1 MLAVDTYPVPSDRIG
16 RLFDYGRRVLTL
28 SNQPTKESV
37 VTDRRTDR
45 EVIVTNDGRSS
56 GALVAGIVAVLVILL
71 AIWFFANN
79 DVGGGDDTIDV
90 NVSVPATTN

>member
-1 MLAVDTYPVPSDRIG
+1 MT
-16 RLFDYGRRVLTL
+16 
-28 SNQPTKESV
+28 N
-37 VTDRRTDR
+37 
-45 EVIVTNDGRSS
+45 NDGRSS

-79 DVGGGDDTIDV
+79 DVGGGDDGVTGTVDV

>member
-1 MLAVDTYPVPSDRIG
+1 MTEGTGWRIN
-16 RLFDYGRRVLTL
+16 R
-28 SNQPTKESV
+28 PKESV
-37 VTDRRTDR
+37 VTGRSTDR
-45 EVIVTNDGRSS
+45 EVIVTNNEGRSS

-79 DVGGGDDTIDV
+79 DVGGGDDGVTGTVDV

>member
-1 MLAVDTYPVPSDRIG
+1 M
-16 RLFDYGRRVLTL
+16 
-28 SNQPTKESV
+28 
-37 VTDRRTDR
+37 TDRRTDR
-45 EVIVTNDGRSS
+45 EVIVTNNEGRSS

-79 DVGGGDDTIDV
+79 DVGGDDGTIGGTVDV

>member
-1 MLAVDTYPVPSDRIG
+1 VPKGIDG
-16 RLFDYGRRVLTL
+16 E
-28 SNQPTKESV
+28 NQPTKESV

-45 EVIVTNDGRSS
+45 EVIVTNNDGRSS

-79 DVGGGDDTIDV
+79 DVGGDDGTIGGTVDV
-90 NVSVPATTN
+90 NVSVPATSN

>member
-1 MLAVDTYPVPSDRIG
+1 M
-16 RLFDYGRRVLTL
+16 
-28 SNQPTKESV
+28 
-37 VTDRRTDR
+37 TDRRTDR
-45 EVIVTNDGRSS
+45 EVIVTDTGGRSS

-79 DVGGGDDTIDV
+79 GTAGNDGVTEATVDV

>member
-1 MLAVDTYPVPSDRIG
+1 VPAGIDRE
-16 RLFDYGRRVLTL
+16 
-28 SNQPTKESV
+28 NQPTKESV
-37 VTDRRTDR
+37 VTDRRTER

-79 DVGGGDDTIDV
+79 DVGGDDGTIGGTVDV
-90 NVSVPATTN
+90 NVSVPATSN

>member
-1 MLAVDTYPVPSDRIG
+1 M
-16 RLFDYGRRVLTL
+16 
-28 SNQPTKESV
+28 
-37 VTDRRTDR
+37 TDRTER

-79 DVGGGDDTIDV
+79 DVGGDDGTIGGTVDV